1 MAARQWTPEQRAQQ
15 REAIKRWKPW
25 TQSTGP
31 ASAQGLARSSRNA
44 FKGGRRAALRE
55 ELKQLRN
62 LLQALEQRDVTGN

>member
-1 MAARQWTPEQRAQQ
+1 VAARQWTPEQRELQ

-31 ASAQGLARSSRNA
+31 VSAEGLAKSSRNA

-55 ELKQLRN
+55 ELKQVRN
-62 LLQALEQRDVTGN
+62 LLRALKQMDLTRK

>member
-25 TQSTGP
+25 TLSTGP
-31 ASAQGLARSSRNA
+31 VSAQGQAKSSRNA

-55 ELKQLRN
+55 ELKQVRKLLRD
-62 LLQALEQRDVTGN
+62 LEQMDLSGN